1 MEADFL
7 AWCVSLFL
15 SAFTSSTLLP
25 GSSEVLFVST
35 LMLYPQHKIT
45 LLVVAT
51 IGNTLGGILTYY
63 IGFIGGGFLQK
74 YFVKLNAKLE
84 KHQDTL
90 QRRAWLCALFSF
102 LPVIG
107 DVFSFG
113 LGVFKYPLV
122 KASILMFV
130 GKLLRYAVIV
140 LVTLYF

>member
-35 LMLYPQHKIT
+35 LVLFPQQKVAL
-45 LLVVAT
+45 LLVAT
-51 IGNTLGGILTYY
+51 VGNTLGGILTYY

-113 LGVFKYPLV
+113 LGVFKYSLI
-122 KASILMFV
+122 KASTLMFV
-130 GKLLRYAVIV
+130 GKLLRYALIAFG
-140 LVTLYF
+140 LNYF